1 MNIAFEIA
9 LVVLVVAVL
18 FGGSHLLGKIDPNSF
33 KSLLVSLAAAILM
46 FILVLTEGID
56 HPAGWALLLFVTAAF
71 MRKTILYYRAK
82 AEPLENHEVA

>member
-9 LVVLVVAVL
+9 LVVLVIATL
-18 FGGSHLLGKIDPNSF
+18 FGGSHLLGKISPNSF

-46 FILVLTEGID
+46 FILVLTEGLIN
-56 HPAGWALLLFVTAAF
+56 PAGWALLLFVTAAL

-82 AEPLENHEVA
+82 ADPLENHDVA